1 MSEQWIKTHPD
12 SKTAIYSY
20 DEVPGDGAV
29 IIVHE
34 RLGARALA
42 GAGLILAGILLA
54 ELKGPVP
61 ASEEI
66 HHDV

>member
-1 MSEQWIKTHPD
+1 MSEQWTKTRPD
-12 SKTAIYSY
+12 AKTVNYSY
-20 DEVPGDGAV
+20 DEVSGDGAV